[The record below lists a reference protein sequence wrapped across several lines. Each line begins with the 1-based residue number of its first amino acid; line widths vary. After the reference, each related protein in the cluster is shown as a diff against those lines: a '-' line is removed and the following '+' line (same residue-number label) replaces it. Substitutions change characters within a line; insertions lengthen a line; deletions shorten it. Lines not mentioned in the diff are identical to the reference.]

1 MVASKQVKLFKNLIS
16 TNNDTNYSQ
25 INEKLE
31 NNEKSDPTTFK
42 ALIRETSVNKYIVE
56 LKKNVTTSSGYL
68 DLVKIPDLYVIGAGH
83 FLRKL
88 RLGNKLC
95 QKDIARVIGV
105 ARAYVSRWEKNNR
118 SIRLDKLIRI
128 AEVCGVSKDRIYL
141 LIDQGK
147 ITLKSALPVK
157 FEQIRDIIP
166 HLSPNKSA
174 VKWQITLINCSKE
187 TLSTIK
193 ATINVKLHKKT
204 SSRIIYSKEL
214 HNYLTTFFQ
223 YDKVPKIN
231 PPLTSEVKRWY
242 EKGVDLKRAIICP
255 CLQTDGTVSQG
266 NQNYMLKFVG
276 HNKILHDYFVDAMYF
291 EYNELPT
298 SYFLYSDAVSCR
310 ITVYVQ
316 KIAKEIINEIMKLA
330 GNTKTKPAVRQ
341 TVEDY
346 LNEPQPHLNYL
357 EDAYKTEQRIALRIW
372 LSTEGCIS
380 LSRHD
385 GLIYP
390 ELSIACSH
398 PDLAIQLQQIG
409 RRLNIPFSK
418 SRSKRKWSGI
428 ASLANAT
435 TRGCIEFLKH
445 GGFIK
450 GVRISSKSPYH
461 VGINKD
467 VLTLGILEFKKREKI
482 NKKLRSLSLKR
493 VHDEI
498 NKIIKNREFR
508 SKSYY
513 IKYFS

>member
-166 HLSPNKSA
+166 NLSPNKSA

-187 TLSTIK
+187 TLSIIK
-193 ATINVKLHKKT
+193 SIINSKVHKKT

-231 PPLTSEVKRWY
+231 P
-242 EKGVDLKRAIICP
+242 
-255 CLQTDGTVSQG
+255 
-266 NQNYMLKFVG
+266 
-276 HNKILHDYFVDAMYF
+276 
-291 EYNELPT
+291 
-298 SYFLYSDAVSCR
+298 
-310 ITVYVQ
+310 
-316 KIAKEIINEIMKLA
+316 
-330 GNTKTKPAVRQ
+330 
-341 TVEDY
+341 
-346 LNEPQPHLNYL
+346 
-357 EDAYKTEQRIALRIW
+357 
-372 LSTEGCIS
+372 
-380 LSRHD
+380 
-385 GLIYP
+385 
-390 ELSIACSH
+390 
-398 PDLAIQLQQIG
+398 
-409 RRLNIPFSK
+409 
-418 SRSKRKWSGI
+418 
-428 ASLANAT
+428 
-435 TRGCIEFLKH
+435 
-445 GGFIK
+445 
-450 GVRISSKSPYH
+450 
-461 VGINKD
+461 
-467 VLTLGILEFKKREKI
+467 
-482 NKKLRSLSLKR
+482 
-493 VHDEI
+493 
-498 NKIIKNREFR
+498 
-508 SKSYY
+508 
-513 IKYFS
+513 